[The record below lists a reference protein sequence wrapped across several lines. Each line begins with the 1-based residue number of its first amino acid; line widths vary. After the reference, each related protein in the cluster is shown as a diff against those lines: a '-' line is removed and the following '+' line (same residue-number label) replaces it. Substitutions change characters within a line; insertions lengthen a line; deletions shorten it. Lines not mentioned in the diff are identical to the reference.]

1 MEVTS
6 LDLSLIELE
15 DKTFLVGNKENI
27 SFVQS
32 SIKEIGLLN
41 PPILRSNGEKYQIV
55 TGWKRIL
62 SCRELGFS
70 KVLCTIY
77 DTFELTENDCLK
89 MICYDNKD
97 NFSDL
102 EFGELIQLFKV
113 LGHLEDKDLISDILP
128 LLEVPPNRK
137 NLDKYLGLASLDK
150 VIKDTYYED
159 KITIEQCQ
167 MLSELNSSNQ
177 IPILN
182 LLLLKYNLN
191 NNESRQVIQIIEEIT
206 LRDLKTVSEVIS
218 EAEEEEKSKSIGKNE
233 LRQQLRNMR
242 YPDFSTVEAKYNK
255 AIQDLKLPKNVNLHI
270 NQFFEG
276 NDIEFRIKIGSP
288 DELSLIL
295 SHLEVSP
302 DNDSINRLFEL
313 IKKG

>member
-6 LDLSLIELE
+6 LDLSLIDLE
-15 DKTFLVGNKENI
+15 DKTFLVGNKENF

-32 SIKEIGLLN
+32 SIKEIGLLY
-41 PPILRSNGEKYQIV
+41 PPILRSKGKKYQIV

-70 KVLCTIY
+70 KVLCKIY
-77 DTFELTENDCLK
+77 DSSELTDNDCLK
-89 MICYDNKD
+89 MIFYDNKD

-102 EFGELIQLFKV
+102 EFGELIQLLKD
-113 LGHLEDKDLISDILP
+113 LGHLEDKELITDILP

-137 NLDKYLGLASLDK
+137 NLDKYLGLALLDK
-150 VIKDTYYED
+150 VIKDAYYED

-177 IPILN
+177 IPMLN

-191 NNESRQVIQIIEEIT
+191 NNESRQVIQIIEELT
-206 LRDLKTVSEVIS
+206 LRDSKTVSQVIL
-218 EAEEEEKSKSIGKNE
+218 EAEDEAKIQSIGKNE
-233 LRQQLRNMR
+233 LRQQLRKMR
-242 YPDFSTVEAKYNK
+242 YPDLSTVEAKYNK

-295 SHLEVSP
+295 SHLEVSL